1 MLNRRTH
8 RSIIPSSEIR
18 TRKLA
23 TDLPG
28 LQLHVARPEIPATE
42 EQAVIQAQP
51 KPARLLSLDAFR
63 GLTIAL
69 MLLVNNIAVNTATP
83 VQLQHAAWA
92 QAIHLADLVFPWFL
106 FCVGVA
112 IPFAVASFQR
122 KVQPSWRYDLKVL
135 GRTAALLLLGILLD
149 SSTAKHPTFSLGVL
163 QIIALAYLIGAL
175 LYGLPL
181 FRRMLI
187 AGLMLVGYWAAI
199 KFITVPGGAGAF
211 GETHNLVLYLNQ
223 NLFGGFK
230 IGPFEL
236 SLWGLPSVV
245 PTAALVL
252 IGTAVGDL
260 LRHRDMKVLARA
272 LSLLA
277 VSLVLTGAG
286 ILWSFSLLLSK
297 TIWTPSYILVCAGTG
312 TLLLGL
318 FYLLLDVRGWRWWA
332 FPLLVLGANAILA
345 YVAPILV
352 KVTVLQSW
360 HITTG
365 VTLEQWAMTGLVA
378 RFGAIRGGWLYTLAY
393 MLGWWVILWQLYR
406 RKIFLRV

>member
-1 MLNRRTH
+1 MLNRKAR
-8 RSIIPSSEIR
+8 RSSIPYAETR

-23 TDLPG
+23 TDFPG
-28 LQLHVARPEIPATE
+28 LQLHVAQPEIPATA
-42 EQAVIQAQP
+42 EQAVI
-51 KPARLLSLDAFR
+51 PAPPQSPRLLSLDAFR
-63 GLTIAL
+63 GLTIAM

-83 VQLQHAAWA
+83 LQLQHAAWA

-112 IPFAVASFQR
+112 IPFAAASFRR
-122 KVQPSWRYDLKVL
+122 KALPSWRYDLKVL
-135 GRTAALLLLGILLD
+135 GRTAALLLLGVLLD
-149 SSTAKHPTFSLGVL
+149 SSVAKHLTFSLGVL

-175 LYGLPL
+175 LYELPL

-187 AGLMLVGYWAAI
+187 AGVMLVGYWAAI
-199 KFITVPGGAGAF
+199 KFIAFPGGAGAF
-211 GETHNLVLYLNQ
+211 GETHNLIFFLNQ
-223 NLFGGFK
+223 TLLGGFK
-230 IGPFEL
+230 MGPFEL

-260 LRHRDMKVLARA
+260 LRHRDMKVLTRC

-277 VSLVLTGAG
+277 VSLALTGAG
-286 ILWSFSLLLSK
+286 ILWSYSLLLSK
-297 TIWTPSYILVCAGTG
+297 ALWTPPYILVCAGTG

-318 FYLLLDVRGWRWWA
+318 FYLIMDVRGWKWWA

-345 YVAPILV
+345 YIAPILV
-352 KVTVLQSW
+352 KVTVFQVW
-360 HITTG
+360 HVTAG
-365 VTLEQWAMTGLVA
+365 VSLEQWSMA
-378 RFGAIRGGWLYTLAY
+378 RLAAQYGAIRGGWIYTLAY